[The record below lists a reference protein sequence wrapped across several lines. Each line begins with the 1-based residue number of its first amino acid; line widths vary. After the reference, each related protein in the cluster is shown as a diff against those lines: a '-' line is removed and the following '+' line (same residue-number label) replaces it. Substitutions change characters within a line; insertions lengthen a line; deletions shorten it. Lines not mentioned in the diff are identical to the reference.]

1 MVEDFLDMAKHYT
14 VPAGRELML
23 DSALE
28 GRDMLYLFIMKGGRL
43 CRETVEQ
50 MYGCDL

>member
-1 MVEDFLDMAKHYT
+1 
-14 VPAGRELML
+14 ML

-28 GRDMLYLFIMKGGRL
+28 GRDMMYLFIMKGGRL

-50 MYGCDL
+50 MYGLISDVTGMLGLTDMS